1 MQNIFISIVI
11 PVFNSNKNLDNLL
24 NNLILVLKENYESFE
39 IVLIDD
45 ESKDDSWE
53 IIKKFSAKYNFIK
66 SIKLRKNVGQHNA
79 IFAGLSFAKGKYV
92 ITLDDDGQ
100 NSPNDIIILVNKIKK
115 GFDVVYANFNKKRH
129 NIFRKLGSSFNNI
142 IASFLFNKPFKL
154 TQTSF
159 RCFSKDVKDEILKCK
174 SSNIYLDGII
184 YSITK
189 NITNVYVDH
198 QNRIFGNSNY
208 TFLKLLSLWSQMA
221 TGFSILPLRLS
232 SLLGFFFSIL
242 SFCITI
248 WLVFFRDVESSIP
261 MGWTSLMVVI
271 IFFGGIQ
278 LLALGLIGEY
288 LGRAYLSINNHSVY
302 SIKEKINLKDD

>member
-142 IASFLFNKPFKL
+142 IASFYL
-154 TQTSF
+154 T
-159 RCFSKDVKDEILKCK
+159 
-174 SSNIYLDGII
+174 N
-184 YSITK
+184 
-189 NITNVYVDH
+189 
-198 QNRIFGNSNY
+198 
-208 TFLKLLSLWSQMA
+208 LL
-221 TGFSILPLRLS
+221 
-232 SLLGFFFSIL
+232 
-242 SFCITI
+242 
-248 WLVFFRDVESSIP
+248 
-261 MGWTSLMVVI
+261 
-271 IFFGGIQ
+271 
-278 LLALGLIGEY
+278 
-288 LGRAYLSINNHSVY
+288 N
-302 SIKEKINLKDD
+302 